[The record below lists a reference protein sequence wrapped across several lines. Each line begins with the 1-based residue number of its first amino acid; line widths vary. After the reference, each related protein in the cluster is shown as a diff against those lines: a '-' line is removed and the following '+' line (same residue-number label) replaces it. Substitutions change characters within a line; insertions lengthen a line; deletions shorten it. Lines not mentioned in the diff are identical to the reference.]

1 MIKNLLKLLY
11 PFGLIY
17 GTITWVRNKLFDIG
31 LFKQVQFEVPIIG
44 IGNLSMGGT
53 GKTPHIEHF
62 INLFQ
67 TTHTIAV
74 LSRGY
79 GRKTKGFKYVV
90 VQDIPG
96 ISGDEPLQ
104 IKRKFPQIIVAV
116 DEKRVHGIQTI
127 LSQHPQVNL
136 ILLDDSFQHRYVKP
150 SLNLL
155 LTEYSNPFW
164 NDLVAPAGGL
174 REFISGWE
182 RCDALILTKCPDHI
196 NLSVPEIFKTKPI
209 FFSRI
214 VYLNPIVIS
223 GVMHKKIILI
233 TGIANPKP
241 MLQHLKIKG
250 YEIVKHF
257 IFPDHYE
264 FSESELI
271 QVSKTAHQNQAT
283 LFTTEK
289 DWMRLKSR
297 WENSNL
303 NIAILPI
310 GVKIEGEPHNWLAL
324 GTDS

>member
-17 GTITWVRNKLFDIG
+17 GTITRVRNKLFDIG
-31 LFKQVQFEVPIIG
+31 IFKQVQFEVPVIG

-62 INLFQ
+62 ITLFQ

-79 GRKTKGFKYVV
+79 GRKTKGFKYVEG
-90 VQDIPG
+90 QDIPG

-150 SLNLL
+150 TLNLL

-164 NDLVAPAGGL
+164 SDLVVPAGGL
-174 REFISGWE
+174 REFRSGWE

-196 NLSVPEIFKTKPI
+196 NLSVPEKYKSKPI

-223 GVMHKKIILI
+223 GVLHKKIVLI
-233 TGIANPKP
+233 TGIANPQP
-241 MLQHLKIKG
+241 MLQHLTIIG
-250 YEIVKHF
+250 YEVVKHF
-257 IFPDHYE
+257 NFPDHYE

-271 QVSKTAHQNQAT
+271 RVSRAAHQNQAT

-289 DWMRLKSR
+289 DWMRLKSH

-303 NIAILPI
+303 NIAIMPI
-310 GVKIEGEPHNWLAL
+310 GVKIESEPHNWLAL
-324 GTDS
+324 AADS